1 MMTPQDKIEILNFL
15 GTEQPFL
22 FRGSKRFSTLVA
34 GLKDCRTFTK
44 RAINTGAYDPKIEY
58 GHEGNWVAAI
68 GYFTILDQIGSC
80 YKPKYEPNPPG
91 NTNSIKFAIEKF
103 GFDLLDNNDR
113 KLNSLIALRNAF
125 THDFNLLNIP
135 RDPSKKN
142 LQQHKFSVTADTEN
156 IWIVKLPQQLW
167 DGDIEGKNFN
177 KISDSTFVNLFG
189 IGNLVESIYQR
200 INNLIKNDAVDL
212 QIPSLRLINKYT
224 FVTSD
229 YTTK

>member
-1 MMTPQDKIEILNFL
+1 MTPQDKIDILNFL

-22 FRGSKRFSTLVA
+22 FRDTKRFSTLVA
-34 GLKDCRTFTK
+34 GLKDCRTYTK
-44 RAINTGAYDPKIEY
+44 RAINTGVYDPKIDY
-58 GHEGNWVAAI
+58 GHEGNWLAAI

-80 YKPKYEPNPPG
+80 YKPINEPNPPE

-103 GFDLLDNNDR
+103 GFDLLDNDNW

-135 RDPSKKN
+135 RDANKKI
-142 LQQHKFSVTADTEN
+142 LQQHKFTVTADTEN
-156 IWIVKLPQQLW
+156 NWIVTLPQEIW
-167 DGDIEGKNFN
+167 DGDIEGKNFY

-189 IGNLVESIYQR
+189 IGSLVETIYQR
-200 INNLIKNDAVDL
+200 INNLIENDTVDL

-229 YTTK
+229 HPTK